1 MRPAEGTSHGQTGWK
16 IASARSD
23 IRSGLTVTSA
33 ALVFL
38 ALFALDFVWAR
49 YTFALSSRQSW
60 RAASYASVI
69 IFLSG
74 GAAVGYVNDPVLL
87 IPAMIGAFAGTFV
100 AVRVA

>member
-1 MRPAEGTSHGQTGWK
+1 M
-16 IASARSD
+16 
-23 IRSGLTVTSA
+23 TSA

-38 ALFALDFVWAR
+38 AMFCLDFVWAK
-49 YTFALSSRQSW
+49 YTFAMTSRQPW

-87 IPAMIGAFAGTFV
+87 IPAMVGAFAGTFF
-100 AVRVA
+100 AVRVQ